1 MKPTTFYFVR
11 HGESEGNAARV
22 FTGQTDS
29 PLTARG
35 LQQAAAVADE
45 LAKVKFDRIVSS
57 DLSRTR
63 DTAQVIAKRHRIPVE
78 TLPELRE
85 INVGDRTGTP
95 FDEARGL
102 PNWSDDGF
110 VSWPGG
116 ETLDQVLART
126 LGAIERLT
134 RESPGKTILIVGH
147 GGVNRIVLSHFL
159 GILPKLD
166 RSPGGNTNISIVHT
180 DGKTHTVERLFA
192 SDHVSRPNQGQP
204 DPELRCRRTQRRPN
218 RKPAELSPGGL
229 VLRTIRYL
237 TVKAMCIPSR

>member
-1 MKPTTFYFVR
+1 MEATTFYFVR

-22 FTGQTDS
+22 FTGQRDS

-35 LQQAAAVADE
+35 REQAEVVAEE

-63 DTAQVIAKRHRIPVE
+63 DTAEAIAKRHGIPVE
-78 TLPELRE
+78 IIPELRE

-110 VSWPGG
+110 VAWPGG

-126 LGAIERLT
+126 LGAIGRLT
-134 RESPGKTILIVGH
+134 RESRGKTILVVGH
-147 GGVNRIVLSHFL
+147 GGVNRILLSHFL

-166 RSPGGNTNISIVHT
+166 RTPGGNTNISVVHT
-180 DGKTHTVERLFA
+180 DGATHTVERLFVT
-192 SDHVSRPNQGQP
+192 DHV
-204 DPELRCRRTQRRPN
+204 D
-218 RKPAELSPGGL
+218 KP
-229 VLRTIRYL
+229 
-237 TVKAMCIPSR
+237 

>member
-1 MKPTTFYFVR
+1 MERSGPTSRHLMRPTTFYFVR

-35 LQQAAAVADE
+35 RQQAATVADE

-57 DLSRTR
+57 DLSRSR
-63 DTAQVIAKRHRIPVE
+63 DTAEVIAKRHRIPVE
-78 TLPELRE
+78 VVPELRE

-116 ETLDQVLART
+116 ESLDQVLART
-126 LGAIERLT
+126 LSAIDRLT
-134 RESPGKTILIVGH
+134 RESPGKTILVVGH
-147 GGVNRIVLSHFL
+147 GGVNPIGLSHFVR
-159 GILPKLD
+159 ILPNSERAPL
-166 RSPGGNTNISIVHT
+166 GHT
-180 DGKTHTVERLFA
+180 ITLI
-192 SDHVSRPNQGQP
+192 
-204 DPELRCRRTQRRPN
+204 LRILL
-218 RKPAELSPGGL
+218 K
-229 VLRTIRYL
+229 YH
-237 TVKAMCIPSR
+237 

>member
-1 MKPTTFYFVR
+1 MAPTTFYFVR
-11 HGESEGNAARV
+11 HGESEGNAARI

-35 LQQAAAVADE
+35 RGQAATVAAE

-57 DLSRTR
+57 DLARAR
-63 DTAQVIAKRHRIPVE
+63 DTAEVIAKPHRIAVE
-78 TLPELRE
+78 IVPELRE
-85 INVGDRTGTP
+85 IDVGDRTGTA
-95 FDEARGL
+95 FDETRGL

-134 RESPGKTILIVGH
+134 RESPGKTILVVGH
-147 GGVNRIVLSHFL
+147 GGVNRILLSHFL

-166 RSPGGNTNISIVHT
+166 RTAGGNTNISVVHT

-192 SDHVSRPNQGQP
+192 TDHV
-204 DPELRCRRTQRRPN
+204 
-218 RKPAELSPGGL
+218 K
-229 VLRTIRYL
+229 
-237 TVKAMCIPSR
+237 

>member
-1 MKPTTFYFVR
+1 MEPTTFYFVR

-35 LQQAAAVADE
+35 RQQAAAVAEE
-45 LAKVKFDRIVSS
+45 LANVKFDRIVSS

-63 DTAQVIAKRHRIPVE
+63 DTADAIAKRHGISVE
-78 TLPELRE
+78 SVPELRE
-85 INVGDRTGTP
+85 IDVGDRTGKT
-95 FDEARGL
+95 FDETRGL
-102 PNWSDDGF
+102 PNWNDDGF

-116 ETLDQVLART
+116 ETLEQVLVRT

-147 GGVNRIVLSHFL
+147 GGVNRILLSHFL

-166 RSPGGNTNISIVHT
+166 RTPGGNTNISVVHT

-192 SDHVSRPNQGQP
+192 ADHVSQG
-204 DPELRCRRTQRRPN
+204 
-218 RKPAELSPGGL
+218 
-229 VLRTIRYL
+229 
-237 TVKAMCIPSR
+237 